1 MITRIKVS
9 KYFHLDEFVDPHT
22 YFKDV
27 DRGLSKV
34 DKRLFAIADLMREKL
49 GKPLAINNWW
59 RFYQNNIEEDIDS
72 VIEQIEQSRLS
83 KWSGIRTARCTIG
96 AQGSAH
102 RLGRAIDPKGN
113 EVEMYEI
120 LKENLKQFYDLGVR
134 RIEDPDITKGWLHID
149 THELNFTP
157 NRIRVVGLR
166 TLKEV
171 LIVK

>member
-1 MITRIKVS
+1 MVLRIKVS

-22 YFKDV
+22 YFKDA

-49 GKPLAINNWW
+49 GKPLSINNWW
-59 RFYQNNIEEDIDS
+59 SFYQKNSSKNIDW

-83 KWSGIRTARCTIG
+83 KWSGIRTDRCTIG
-96 AQGSAH
+96 TKASAH

-113 EVEMYEI
+113 EVEMYGVF
-120 LKENLKQFYDLGVR
+120 KQNLKQFYDLGVR
-134 RIEDPDITKGWLHID
+134 RIEDPNITKGWFHID
-149 THELNFTP
+149 THELNFIP